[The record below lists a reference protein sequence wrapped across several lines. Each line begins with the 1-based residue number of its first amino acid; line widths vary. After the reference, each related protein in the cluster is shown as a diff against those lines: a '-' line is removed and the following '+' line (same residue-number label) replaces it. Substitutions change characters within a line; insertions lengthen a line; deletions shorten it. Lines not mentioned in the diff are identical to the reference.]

1 MDETDRMIIEVLCD
15 DARTSL
21 RKISEKIGVS
31 LGAVSNRVKKL
42 EKNGII
48 KGYTV
53 LLDADKIGWE
63 LTVVIGIR
71 IQKGRLIEIQEKI
84 AKDHRVY
91 AVYDVTGNYD
101 SMIVAKASNRKD
113 LDDLSK
119 NVLSIQ
125 GVERSVTHLVL
136 NTVKELPNSLPK
148 FLE

>member
-1 MDETDRMIIEVLCD
+1 MDETDRKIIEVLCD

-53 LLDADKIGWE
+53 LLDTDKIGWE
-63 LTVVIGIR
+63 LTVVIGMR

-84 AKDHRVY
+84 AQDSRVHG
-91 AVYDVTGNYD
+91 VYDVTGDFD
-101 SMIVAKASNRKD
+101 SMVIARAKNRKD

-119 NVLSIQ
+119 NVLSID
-125 GVERSVTHLVL
+125 GVERSITHLVL
-136 NTVKELPNSLPK
+136 NTVKEKPASLPN
-148 FLE
+148 